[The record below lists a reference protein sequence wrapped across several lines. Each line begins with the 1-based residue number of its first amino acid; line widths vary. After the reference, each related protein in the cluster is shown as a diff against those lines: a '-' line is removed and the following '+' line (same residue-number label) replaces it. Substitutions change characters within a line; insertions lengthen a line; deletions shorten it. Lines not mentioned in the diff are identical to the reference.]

1 MDVKRYNWK
10 KLLSTDRE
18 RNPERKD
25 DTHDSDKR
33 TEFEKDYNRTICSSA
48 VRRLQN
54 KTQVF
59 PLQENDIV
67 RNRLT
72 HSMEVSS
79 IGRSMGQA
87 IGNALINDDRV
98 NERAKKDG
106 AELDI
111 GNNMANILAVTGLI
125 HDLGNPPFGHYGESI
140 IRKWFENKFS
150 TLNDVEKDKKE
161 QKDFLNFEGNAQ
173 SLRIVSKLQNL
184 NDGYGLNLT
193 YATLGAMIKYPI
205 GSEELSSS
213 KKKFGYF
220 AAEKELMKRV
230 FDATE
235 TGMHERKNP
244 LSYILEA
251 ADDITY
257 LLDDIEDGVRKGI
270 IEWENE
276 KKRLVKELAEIN
288 DKMAERFYE
297 KEKRLNESE
306 LREKEFAYRSVQN
319 FRVLVQGGMIL
330 SANDEFVTKY
340 DDIMNNEFNGDL
352 VTSGTFGRYVPVLKE
367 VTRRCCFNSREVLKL
382 ELAGDSILTG
392 LMDMFWPAINKENK
406 GESREGKLYS
416 LISPNFIR
424 VYNSEPEAT
433 YYKHL
438 LLTDYISGM
447 TDSYALKLYRELTGY
462 KLPYGA

>member
-1 MDVKRYNWK
+1 MDVKRYNWQR
-10 KLLSTDRE
+10 LLSTDRE
-18 RNPERKD
+18 RKPEEKND
-25 DTHDSDKR
+25 IYNSDKR

-87 IGNALINDDRV
+87 IGNALIDDDRIKDK
-98 NERAKKDG
+98 AKKDG
-106 AELDI
+106 ADSSI
-111 GNNMANILAVTGLI
+111 GNNIANILAVTGLI

-140 IRKWFENKFS
+140 IRKWFENKFT
-150 TLNDVEKDKKE
+150 TLNGVEKDKRE

-193 YATLGAMIKYPI
+193 YATLGAMIKYPR
-205 GSEELSSS
+205 GSEELSTN

-220 AAEKELMKRV
+220 ASEEELMKRI
-230 FDATE
+230 FEATE
-235 TGMHERKNP
+235 TGKHERKNP

-257 LLDDIEDGVRKGI
+257 LLDDIEDGVRKGV
-270 IEWENE
+270 IEWGDE
-276 KKRLVKELAEIN
+276 KKKLVDELAKID
-288 DKMAERFYE
+288 DKLAERFYE
-297 KEKRLNESE
+297 KEEKLNNSE
-306 LREKEFAYRSVQN
+306 IKEKELAYRSVQN

-330 SANDEFVTKY
+330 SANDVFVTKY
-340 DDIMNNEFNGDL
+340 DDIMNNDFNGDL
-352 VTSGTFGRYVPVLKE
+352 VINSTLGKYVPTLKE
-367 VTRRCCFNSREVLKL
+367 VTRRCCFNSKEVLKL

-392 LMDMFWPAINKENK
+392 LMDMFWPAINEGAKKKN
-406 GESREGKLYS
+406 REGKLYS

-424 VYNSEPEAT
+424 VYNSGPDT
-433 YYKHL
+433 SYYRHL

-462 KLPYGA
+462 KLPYGV